1 MPIILFI
8 LILLFNII
16 IFENKKK
23 INLEPKI
30 MRFIKYSDKYSSQI
44 NKGKENNIISL
55 LNYVRLIRRREV
67 ETLTN
72 FTFVENPKISFISSV
87 YNKEK
92 YIDLLIISIQSLDIT
107 DIEIIFVDDC
117 SEDNSIKIIN
127 NFMENDLRIKLIKNK
142 KNKGSLYSRSI
153 GVFNS
158 RGDYI
163 IFVDSDDII
172 ISNGISKAFQQI
184 SDKNLSMIQY
194 NSLIQKTDF
203 ISINRLYEK
212 YKNIITQPLL
222 SYIFYY
228 NENDVE
234 ERNSGLWDK
243 IIKRDIVIKSLFFIG
258 KKYLRSNI
266 KIENDVI
273 LLFSLLKNSISYQY
287 INDIGYYY
295 IRTHNESISN
305 NWESPK
311 IAKNIVHSILT
322 TVDFLYERT
331 GNSFFEKK
339 FSIFKLKQSF
349 NRYKECFKYCDSD
362 DKIIKNLFDKLLN
375 SKYILDKDK
384 LIIINIETEISSI
397 QGNVKYLFRNKI

>member
-92 YIDLLIISIQSLDIT
+92 YIDLLIISIQRLVIT

-153 GVFNS
+153 GAFNS

-172 ISNGISKAFQQI
+172 IPNGI
-184 SDKNLSMIQY
+184 
-194 NSLIQKTDF
+194 
-203 ISINRLYEK
+203 
-212 YKNIITQPLL
+212 
-222 SYIFYY
+222 
-228 NENDVE
+228 
-234 ERNSGLWDK
+234 
-243 IIKRDIVIKSLFFIG
+243 
-258 KKYLRSNI
+258 
-266 KIENDVI
+266 
-273 LLFSLLKNSISYQY
+273 FS
-287 INDIGYYY
+287 
-295 IRTHNESISN
+295 
-305 NWESPK
+305 
-311 IAKNIVHSILT
+311 
-322 TVDFLYERT
+322 
-331 GNSFFEKK
+331 
-339 FSIFKLKQSF
+339 
-349 NRYKECFKYCDSD
+349 
-362 DKIIKNLFDKLLN
+362 
-375 SKYILDKDK
+375 
-384 LIIINIETEISSI
+384 
-397 QGNVKYLFRNKI
+397 